1 VSYAIRAAA
10 FILALSSFVSPQSL
24 GGQSAA
30 AATPRA
36 EIQQM
41 VRDYMDAHNR
51 ADATAMMEL
60 VARRP
65 EVSSVSLGEIT
76 RGWEAIR
83 VETDEMTGQEGRQR
97 YSVGTMDVTMLGA
110 THALVVAPTTIAV
123 VRPEGEVQLRGAM
136 TLVLVKQPVGWRI
149 LNEHF
154 SIQLPQ

>member
-1 VSYAIRAAA
+1 MRCAVRAAA
-10 FILALSSFVSPQSL
+10 FLLTLALLVAPPSL
-24 GGQSAA
+24 DGQAA
-30 AATPRA
+30 STTTARA
-36 EIQQM
+36 EIQRL

-83 VETDEMTGQEGRQR
+83 TETDEMTGQEGRQR
-97 YSVGTMDVTMLGA
+97 HAVGTMDVTMLGA
-110 THALVVAPTTIAV
+110 GHAMVIAPTTIAV
-123 VRPEGEVQLRGAM
+123 VQPQGEVQLRGAM

-149 LNEHF
+149 LHEHF
-154 SIQLPQ
+154 SIQLRQ